1 MIETEVG
8 CGNHCTAECCE
19 LIQKLISSGKT
30 YKQLQDT
37 RVCIIYGAKCIDI
50 FTKSRNTR
58 TTKSII

>member
-1 MIETEVG
+1 MIETEMG

-19 LIQKLISSGKT
+19 LIQKLISKD
-30 YKQLQDT
+30 LQASARYC